1 MNQTLTVKPKGFFMH
16 ATVRDHIDLVHLEKL
31 LHIDISEARKMS
43 NNDHRI
49 AESAV
54 ANGKAK
60 HPMTILYGSN
70 SGTCEALAQNLARV
84 TRSHGFEAHVDPLDA
99 AVRKVPK
106 EGPVV
111 MISSTYEGRPP
122 DNAAHFITWLGSL
135 EGNDGLAG
143 VKYAVFAVG
152 NRT

>member
-1 MNQTLTVKPKGFFMH
+1 MQQTLTVKPKGFFMH

-31 LHIDISEARKMS
+31 LHIDISKASKMS

-54 ANGKAK
+54 ANGKSK
-60 HPMTILYGSN
+60 QPMTILYGSN
-70 SGTCEALAQNLARV
+70 SGTCESLAQNLARV
-84 TRSHGFEAHVDPLDA
+84 ARSRGFEARVDMLDA

-135 EGNDGLAG
+135 EGDDWFAG